1 MKQSFSRLASNHLA
15 LIFVIHINF
24 QDYNIFSLHSFQ
36 NRHLYTFLSI
46 QLKFQSLVTEDEGD
60 AMYHNKIKETKKSL
74 YLFLLSLHFLLFL
87 EIQLC
92 SNSEWKKEKKRDWWH
107 RIMNSSIEIKYAVA
121 QSLIHHS
128 VSSFVQAS
136 IDYLFDF
143 SFLYLSISSLAS
155 VSSWICFVSWKEI
168 RTLKKQSFNIIFF
181 LPLHIKLHLTQQLA
195 INHFL

>member
-1 MKQSFSRLASNHLA
+1 MKEMQCITTKLRRLRKAFTFSFC
-15 LIFVIHINF
+15 
-24 QDYNIFSLHSFQ
+24 
-36 NRHLYTFLSI
+36 LSI
-46 QLKFQSLVTEDEGD
+46 S
-60 AMYHNKIKETKKSL
+60 S
-74 YLFLLSLHFLLFL
+74 
-87 EIQLC
+87 C
-92 SNSEWKKEKKRDWWH
+92 SSRYSSVRILNGKRKKKRDWWH
-107 RIMNSSIEIKYAVA
+107 RIINSSIEIKYAVA
-121 QSLIHHS
+121 ESLIHHS

-195 INHFL
+195 INYSL